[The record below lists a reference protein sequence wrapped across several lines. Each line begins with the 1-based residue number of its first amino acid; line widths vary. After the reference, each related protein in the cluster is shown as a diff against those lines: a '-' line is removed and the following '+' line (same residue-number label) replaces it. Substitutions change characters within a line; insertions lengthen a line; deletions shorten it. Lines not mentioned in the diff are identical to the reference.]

1 MYIVPVYLEIK
12 IKQFLEVENYYENTA
27 VITVAR
33 QDRQWKLKLMHKK
46 KQDICRDWNHLAQ
59 ECINNNSSSK
69 SKAAASQRR
78 YQAATTL
85 THVIK
90 KHHQN

>member
-46 KQDICRDWNHLAQ
+46 KQDICRD
-59 ECINNNSSSK
+59 
-69 SKAAASQRR
+69 
-78 YQAATTL
+78 
-85 THVIK
+85 
-90 KHHQN
+90 